1 MLEQSEA
8 VSGKTANWRFPAEW
22 EAQASVLLA
31 WPHADTDW
39 APWLKEVEQSYVELA
54 RAILARA
61 GLLLL
66 VKNKALE
73 ARALRLIDRDEARA
87 SGKLRTTR
95 YDYDDTWLRDT
106 GPLTLRKDALRKD
119 ASNTDALNTD
129 ASKKVAADASA
140 TFRWLDFSFTG
151 WGGKYGASKDD
162 KIIQH
167 LAGLPEFSAI
177 EHVPIS
183 FALEGGAVE
192 SDGAGTLLTTWNCL
206 SKRHPDKSRAQI
218 EKILRQNL
226 SVHRVLWL
234 EHGELA
240 GDDTDAHIDTLAR
253 FAGTDCIVYQSC
265 DDIHDPHYAPL
276 GAMAAEIA
284 QLKQADGNFY
294 RSIALPWAP
303 TLTASDGRR
312 LAASYANYLV
322 LNGAILMP
330 GYGVESDIAASM
342 QLSLAFPQ
350 HEIVVVPARSLIEQ
364 NGSLHCVTMQ
374 LPEGTLT

>member
-1 MLEQSEA
+1 MPGRAKA
-8 VSGKTANWRFPAEW
+8 VSGKTASWRFPAEW
-22 EAQASVLLA
+22 ESQAAVLLA

-66 VKNKALE
+66 VKNKTLE

-106 GPLTLRKDALRKD
+106 GPLTLSKDAL
-119 ASNTDALNTD
+119 STDTLSKHALNT
-129 ASKKVAADASA
+129 VAADGSA
-140 TFRWLDFSFTG
+140 MFRWLDFSFTG

-177 EHVPIS
+177 EHVPVD
-183 FALEGGAVE
+183 FALEGGAIE

-218 EKILRQNL
+218 ETIFLQNL
-226 SVHRVLWL
+226 SVQRILWL

-265 DDIHDPHYAPL
+265 DDASDPHFAPL

-284 QLKQADGNFY
+284 QLKLVNGDPY

-330 GYGVESDIAASM
+330 GYGVETDIAASM

-350 HEIVVVPARSLIEQ
+350 HEIVVVPARALIEQ

>member
-1 MLEQSEA
+1 MLSKKAHLLMLNALPRQH
-8 VSGKTANWRFPAEW
+8 WRFPAEW
-22 EAQASVLLA
+22 EPQAAVVLA
-31 WPHADTDW
+31 WPHAGTDW
-39 APWLKEVEQSYVELA
+39 APWLKDVEQSYIELA

-73 ARALRLIDRDEARA
+73 ARALRLIDGDDAQR

-106 GPLTLRKDALRKD
+106 GPITLSQLDA
-119 ASNTDALNTD
+119 NG
-129 ASKKVAADASA
+129 VEH
-140 TFRWLDFSFTG
+140 FRWLDFSFTG

-162 KIIQH
+162 KIVQH
-167 LAGLPEFSAI
+167 LAQLPEFSGI
-177 EHVPIS
+177 EHLPVA
-183 FALEGGAVE
+183 FALEGGAIE

-218 EKILRQNL
+218 EKILQQQL
-226 SVHRVLWL
+226 AVQRVLWL

-253 FAGTDCIVYQSC
+253 FAGSDCIVYQSC
-265 DDIHDPHYAPL
+265 DDASDPHFAPL
-276 GAMAAEIA
+276 TAMAGEIA
-284 QLKQADGNFY
+284 QLKQANGELY

-303 TLTASDGRR
+303 ILTASDGRR

-330 GYGVESDIAASM
+330 GYGVETDVAASM
-342 QLSLAFPQ
+342 QLSRAFPQ

-374 LPEGTLT
+374 LPEGTLVPTI

>member
-1 MLEQSEA
+1 MLNALPRQR
-8 VSGKTANWRFPAEW
+8 WRFPAEW
-22 EAQASVLLA
+22 EAQAAVVLA
-31 WPHADTDW
+31 WPHAGTDW
-39 APWLKEVEQSYVELA
+39 APWLKEVEHSYIELA
-54 RAILARA
+54 RAILVRA
-61 GLLLL
+61 GLVLL
-66 VKNKALE
+66 VKNKTLE
-73 ARALRLIDRDEARA
+73 ARALRLIDRDADQL
-87 SGKLRTTR
+87 SGKLRTTH

-106 GPLTLRKDALRKD
+106 GPITL
-119 ASNTDALNTD
+119 SQTDANG
-129 ASKKVAADASA
+129 AEH
-140 TFRWLDFSFTG
+140 FRWLDFSFTG

-162 KIIQH
+162 KIVAH
-167 LAGLPEFSAI
+167 LAGLAEFNAI
-177 EHVPIS
+177 EHVPVA
-183 FALEGGAVE
+183 FALEGGAIE

-218 EKILRQNL
+218 EKILQQHL
-226 SVHRVLWL
+226 AVQRVLWL

-253 FAGTDCIVYQSC
+253 FAGSDCIVYQSC
-265 DDIHDPHYAPL
+265 DDASDPHFAPL
-276 GAMAAEIA
+276 NAMAAEIA
-284 QLKQADGNFY
+284 ELKQANGEPY

-330 GYGVESDIAASM
+330 GYGVETDIAASM
-342 QLSLAFPQ
+342 QLSRAFPQ

-374 LPEGTLT
+374 LPEGTLTTQCP

>member
-1 MLEQSEA
+1 M
-8 VSGKTANWRFPAEW
+8 TWRFPAEW
-22 EAQASVLLA
+22 EPQAAVILA

-39 APWLKEVEQSYVELA
+39 APWLKEVEQSYIELA
-54 RAILARA
+54 RAILARS
-61 GLLLL
+61 GLVLL

-73 ARALRLIDRDEARA
+73 TRALRLIDRDADKQ

-106 GPLTLRKDALRKD
+106 GPITLSQLD
-119 ASNTDALNTD
+119 ASGAEH
-129 ASKKVAADASA
+129 
-140 TFRWLDFSFTG
+140 FRWLDFSFTG

-162 KIIQH
+162 KIVQH
-167 LAGLPEFSAI
+167 LIGLAEFGAI
-177 EHVPIS
+177 EHTPVP
-183 FALEGGAVE
+183 FALEGGAIE

-206 SKRHPDKSRAQI
+206 NKRHPGKSRAEI
-218 EKILRQNL
+218 EKVLMQSL
-226 SVHRVLWL
+226 AVQRVLWL

-253 FAGTDCIVYQSC
+253 FASTDCIVYQGC
-265 DDIHDPHYAPL
+265 DDETDPHFAPL
-276 GAMAAEIA
+276 NAMAAEIA
-284 QLKQADGNFY
+284 ALKQANGAPY
-294 RSIALPWAP
+294 RTIALPWAP
-303 TLTASDGRR
+303 ILTASDGRR

-330 GYGVESDIAASM
+330 GYGVETDIAASM

-374 LPEGTLT
+374 LPAGTLTL

>member
-1 MLEQSEA
+1 MPSKGKAA
-8 VSGKTANWRFPAEW
+8 VAKNVNWRFPAEW
-22 EAQASVLLA
+22 EPQAAVILA
-31 WPHADTDW
+31 WPHAGTDW
-39 APWLKEVEQSYVELA
+39 APWLNDVEQSYIELA
-54 RAILARA
+54 RAILSRA
-61 GLLLL
+61 SLILL

-73 ARALRLIDRDEARA
+73 VRAVRLIDRDDDQA

-106 GPLTLRKDALRKD
+106 GPITLCKLTSGTEA
-119 ASNTDALNTD
+119 
-129 ASKKVAADASA
+129 
-140 TFRWLDFSFTG
+140 FRWLDFSFTG

-167 LAGLPEFSAI
+167 LASLPEFSAI
-177 EHVPIS
+177 EHLPVP
-183 FALEGGAVE
+183 FALEGGAIE

-206 SKRHPDKSRAQI
+206 SKRHPDKTRAQI
-218 EKILRQNL
+218 EKVLQQNL
-226 SVHRVLWL
+226 SVQRVLWL

-253 FAGTDCIVYQSC
+253 FASTECIVYQSC
-265 DDIHDPHYAPL
+265 DDASDPHFAPL
-276 GAMAAEIA
+276 NALAAEIA
-284 QLKQADGNFY
+284 QLKQANGKPY
-294 RSIALPWAP
+294 CSIALPWAP
-303 TLTASDGRR
+303 VLTASDGRR

-330 GYGVESDIAASM
+330 GYGVETDIAASM

-374 LPEGTLT
+374 LPEGTLEPTSKSGRVI

>member
-1 MLEQSEA
+1 MSTKKIARLGQSGSAEKA
-8 VSGKTANWRFPAEW
+8 PWRFPAEW
-22 EAQASVLLA
+22 ESQAAVVLA
-31 WPHADTDW
+31 WPHAGTDW

-73 ARALRLIDRDEARA
+73 ARALRLIDRDDDRA
-87 SGKLRTTR
+87 SSRLRTSL

-106 GPLTLRKDALRKD
+106 GPITLSQELPSGKRA
-119 ASNTDALNTD
+119 
-129 ASKKVAADASA
+129 
-140 TFRWLDFSFTG
+140 FRWLDFSFTG

-162 KIIQH
+162 KIVKH
-167 LAGLPEFSAI
+167 LAGLAEFSAI
-177 EHVPIS
+177 EHLPIP
-183 FALEGGAVE
+183 FALEGGAIE

-206 SKRHPDKSRAQI
+206 SKRHPNKTRLQI
-218 EKILRQNL
+218 EEVLLQHL
-226 SVHRVLWL
+226 AVQRVLWL

-253 FAGTDCIVYQSC
+253 FAGSDCIVYQSC
-265 DDIHDPHYAPL
+265 TDTQDPHFAPL
-276 GAMAAEIA
+276 NAMAQEIA
-284 QLKQADGNFY
+284 QLKQANGAGY
-294 RSIALPWAP
+294 CSIALPWAP
-303 TLTASDGRR
+303 TITASDGRR

-322 LNGAILMP
+322 LNGAVLMP
-330 GYGVESDIAASM
+330 GYGVETDIAASM

-350 HEIVVVPARSLIEQ
+350 HEIVVVPARALIEQ

-374 LPEGTLT
+374 LPEGTIGTFGKADFVI

>member
-1 MLEQSEA
+1 MRATSKAAPVQR
-8 VSGKTANWRFPAEW
+8 VSKKAGWRFPAEW
-22 EAQASVLLA
+22 EPQAVVVLA

-39 APWLKEVEQSYVELA
+39 APWLKDVEQSYIELA
-54 RAILARA
+54 RAILARS
-61 GLLLL
+61 GLVLL

-73 ARALRLIDRDEARA
+73 ARALRIIDRDADQL

-106 GPLTLRKDALRKD
+106 GPITLSRIDA
-119 ASNTDALNTD
+119 NG
-129 ASKKVAADASA
+129 VEH
-140 TFRWLDFSFTG
+140 FRWLDFSFTG

-162 KIIQH
+162 KIVQH
-167 LAGLPEFSAI
+167 LAGLGEFSGI
-177 EHVPIS
+177 ERVPVP
-183 FALEGGAVE
+183 FALEGGAIE

-206 SKRHPDKSRAQI
+206 SKRHPDKSRADI
-218 EKILRQNL
+218 ENVLTQTL
-226 SVHRVLWL
+226 AVQRVLWL

-253 FAGTDCIVYQSC
+253 FAGCDCIVYQGC
-265 DDIHDPHYAPL
+265 DDARDPHFAPL
-276 GAMAAEIA
+276 NAMAAEIA
-284 QLKQADGNFY
+284 QLKQVNGQPY
-294 RSIALPWAP
+294 RNISLPWAP
-303 TLTASDGRR
+303 ILTASDGRR

-330 GYGVESDIAASM
+330 GYGVETDIAASM

-350 HEIVVVPARSLIEQ
+350 HEIVVVSARSLIEQ

-374 LPEGTLT
+374 LPAGTLAT

>member
-1 MLEQSEA
+1 MSGA
-8 VSGKTANWRFPAEW
+8 GKTAAKKVSKKEHWRFPAEW
-22 EAQASVLLA
+22 ESQAAVVLA
-31 WPHADTDW
+31 WPHAETDW
-39 APWLKEVEQSYVELA
+39 APWLKEVEQSYIELA

-61 GLLLL
+61 SLVLL

-73 ARALRLIDRDEARA
+73 ARALRLIDRDDDKLR
-87 SGKLRTTR
+87 GKLRTTG

-106 GPLTLRKDALRKD
+106 GPITLSQLDT
-119 ASNTDALNTD
+119 NG
-129 ASKKVAADASA
+129 VEH
-140 TFRWLDFSFTG
+140 FRWLDFSFTG

-162 KIIQH
+162 KIVQH
-167 LAGLPEFSAI
+167 LASLAEFNAI
-177 EHVPIS
+177 ERIPVP
-183 FALEGGAVE
+183 FALEGGAIE

-218 EKILRQNL
+218 EKILLTNL
-226 SVHRVLWL
+226 AVQRVLWL

-253 FAGTDCIVYQSC
+253 FASTDCIVYQSC
-265 DDIHDPHYAPL
+265 DDASDPHFAPL
-276 GAMAAEIA
+276 TAMAAEIA
-284 QLKQADGNFY
+284 ELKQANDEPY

-330 GYGVESDIAASM
+330 GYGVETDVAASM
-342 QLSLAFPQ
+342 QLSRAFPQ

-374 LPEGTLT
+374 LPQGTLTPTI

>member
-1 MLEQSEA
+1 MPGRAKA
-8 VSGKTANWRFPAEW
+8 VSGKTASWRFPAEW
-22 EAQASVLLA
+22 ESQAAVLLA

-66 VKNKALE
+66 VKNKTLE

-106 GPLTLRKDALRKD
+106 GPLTLSKDGLG
-119 ASNTDALNTD
+119 TDTLSKHALNT
-129 ASKKVAADASA
+129 VAADGSA

-167 LAGLPEFSAI
+167 LAGLQEFAAI

-183 FALEGGAVE
+183 FALEGGAIE

-218 EKILRQNL
+218 ETILLQNL
-226 SVHRVLWL
+226 SVQRILWL

-265 DDIHDPHYAPL
+265 DDASDPHFAPL

-284 QLKQADGNFY
+284 QLKLVGGNPY

>member
-1 MLEQSEA
+1 M
-8 VSGKTANWRFPAEW
+8 SGTTYKASWRFPAEW
-22 EAQASVLLA
+22 EPQAAVVLA
-31 WPHADTDW
+31 WPHAGTDW
-39 APWLKEVEQSYVELA
+39 APWLKDVEVSYIELA
-54 RAILARA
+54 RAILMRSN
-61 GLLLL
+61 LVLL
-66 VKNKALE
+66 VKNKTLE
-73 ARALRLIDRDEARA
+73 ARALRLIDRDDDLI

-106 GPLTLRKDALRKD
+106 GPISL
-119 ASNTDALNTD
+119 
-129 ASKKVAADASA
+129 SKIVAGTEA
-140 TFRWLDFSFTG
+140 FRWLDFSFTG

-162 KIIQH
+162 KIVAH

-177 EHVPIS
+177 EHVPVP
-183 FALEGGAVE
+183 FALEGGAIE

-206 SKRHPDKSRAQI
+206 SKRHPEKSRAQI
-218 EKILRQNL
+218 EKTLKQHL
-226 SVHRVLWL
+226 SVQRVLWL

-253 FAGTDCIVYQSC
+253 FASTDCIVYQSC
-265 DDIHDPHYAPL
+265 DDASDPHFAPL
-276 GAMAAEIA
+276 SAMAAEIA
-284 QLKQADGNFY
+284 QLKQADGKPY

-303 TLTASDGRR
+303 VLTASDGRR

-330 GYGVESDIAASM
+330 GYGVETDIAASM

-374 LPEGTLT
+374 LPMGTLGTPAKLIS

>member
-1 MLEQSEA
+1 M
-8 VSGKTANWRFPAEW
+8 GWRFPAEW
-22 EAQASVLLA
+22 EAQSAVVLA

-39 APWLKEVEQSYVELA
+39 APWLKAVEESYVELA
-54 RAILARA
+54 RAILTRA
-61 GLLLL
+61 SLVLL

-73 ARALRLIDRDEARA
+73 ARALRLIDRDVAHVG
-87 SGKLRTTR
+87 GKILTTR

-106 GPLTLRKDALRKD
+106 GPITLSRVS
-119 ASNTDALNTD
+119 ASG
-129 ASKKVAADASA
+129 SEV
-140 TFRWLDFSFTG
+140 FRWLDFSFTG

-162 KIIQH
+162 KIVAH
-167 LAGLPEFSAI
+167 LAKLPDFSAI
-177 EHVPIS
+177 EHAPVA
-183 FALEGGAVE
+183 FALEGGAIE

-218 EKILRQNL
+218 EAILLENL
-226 SVHRVLWL
+226 SVQRVLWL

-265 DDIHDPHYAPL
+265 DDASDPHFAPL
-276 GAMAAEIA
+276 NAMANEIA
-284 QLKQADGNFY
+284 QLKQANGMPY
-294 RSIALPWAP
+294 RNIALPWAP

-330 GYGVESDIAASM
+330 GYGLDTDVAASM

-374 LPEGTLT
+374 LPAGTLETSAKLIS

>member
-1 MLEQSEA
+1 MSSLEKLGKGKAASAKKQS
-8 VSGKTANWRFPAEW
+8 WRFPAEW
-22 EAQASVLLA
+22 EPQAAVVLA
-31 WPHADTDW
+31 WPHAGTDW
-39 APWLKEVEQSYVELA
+39 APWLKEVEQSYIELA
-54 RAILARA
+54 RAILVRA
-61 GLLLL
+61 SLVLL

-73 ARALRLIDRDEARA
+73 TRALRLIDRDGDEL

-106 GPLTLRKDALRKD
+106 GPITLSQLDA
-119 ASNTDALNTD
+119 NGTEH
-129 ASKKVAADASA
+129 
-140 TFRWLDFSFTG
+140 FRWLDFSFTG

-162 KIIQH
+162 KIVQH
-167 LAGLPEFSAI
+167 LSGLAEFSAV
-177 EHVPIS
+177 ERVPVA
-183 FALEGGAVE
+183 FALEGGAIE

-206 SKRHPDKSRAQI
+206 SKRHPAKSRAEI
-218 EKILRQNL
+218 EKVLMQSLAVR
-226 SVHRVLWL
+226 RVLWL

-253 FAGTDCIVYQSC
+253 FAGTDCIVYQRC
-265 DDIHDPHYAPL
+265 DDPSDPHFAPL
-276 GAMAAEIA
+276 SAMAAEIA
-284 QLKQADGNFY
+284 QLKQANGKPY
-294 RSIALPWAP
+294 RCIALPWAP
-303 TLTASDGRR
+303 ILTASDGRR

-330 GYGVESDIAASM
+330 GYGVETDVAASM

-374 LPEGTLT
+374 LPAGTLLPSI